1 MSSRW
6 IAIMT
11 DFFSVLSLAATGY
24 LGVVWS
30 SSGKTN
36 DSLFGLALVWS
47 LQINGI
53 MSMTLKIMADT

>member
-1 MSSRW
+1 
-6 IAIMT
+6 MT